1 MRWENIIGGYFMVI
15 YLNANT
21 IEKYSF
27 EAQNRDN
34 VGHYG

>member
-1 MRWENIIGGYFMVI
+1 MVI

-34 VGHYG
+34 VGHYGEGIKRISQ